1 MSSRFVKTWQGLKP
15 KIDPV
20 QHENVASRLR
30 MQLKEV
36 LLWRDAVVSYYRDL
50 SGITDEVNRAE

>member
-1 MSSRFVKTWQGLKP
+1 VEAVRGFIKTWDGLKS

-30 MQLKEV
+30 MQLKEAV
-36 LLWRDAVVSYYRDL
+36 LWRDAAVSYYCDL
-50 SGITDEVNRAE
+50 SGIPDKVDP